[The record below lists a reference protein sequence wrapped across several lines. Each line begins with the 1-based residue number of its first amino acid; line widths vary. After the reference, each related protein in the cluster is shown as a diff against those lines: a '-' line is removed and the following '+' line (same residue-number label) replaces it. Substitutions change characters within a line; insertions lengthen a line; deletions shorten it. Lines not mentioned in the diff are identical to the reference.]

1 MGAEPLSRH
10 AMPSRGGGEMG
21 HSPCGYSQPLPK
33 LFFYILRP
41 RGFIFNKFWPI
52 WLSVL
57 ALLRKAFA
65 A

>member
-1 MGAEPLSRH
+1 MGAEPPSQN
-10 AMPSRGGGEMG
+10 AAPSRGRSGMG
-21 HSPCGYSQPLPK
+21 PAPLGYGRAPTI
-33 LFFYILRP
+33 FFYILRP
-41 RGFIFNKFWPI
+41 QGCILDKFWPI